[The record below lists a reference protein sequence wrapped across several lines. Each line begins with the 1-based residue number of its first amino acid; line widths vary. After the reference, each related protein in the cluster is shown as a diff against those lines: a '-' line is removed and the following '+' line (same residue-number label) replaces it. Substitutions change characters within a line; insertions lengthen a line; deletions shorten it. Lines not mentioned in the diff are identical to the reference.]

1 MEEHLNQN
9 YIPTAPVSISA
20 KKTLKILEQL
30 KKSIF
35 EIKCKDKNSTG
46 FLCKFK
52 YENEIKNT
60 LIMNYWKFILMMVK
74 IRKK

>member
-1 MEEHLNQN
+1 MKEVLSNQK
-9 YIPTAPVSISA
+9 YIHSSPISISS
-20 KKTLKILEQL
+20 KKNFKILEQL

-46 FLCKFK
+46 FLCKIK

-60 LIMNYWKFILMMVK
+60 LIMNYQIYE
-74 IRKK
+74 